1 MRAEILCVL
10 AVLLFPCIAFSDT
23 FPPGYNEIQEEGTAV
38 TKRRRFNFIGSG
50 VTAADDSANGRTNV
64 TISTGGNSFET
75 VDVPAGTDPVAD
87 SSTDTLLI
95 TETTPFAITGT
106 AGTDTIDFTVD
117 AGADFDSSGLI
128 EADSVALTTDTTGD
142 YVKDVADGTGID
154 GTATG
159 EGSTYTPS
167 LDLTE
172 ISSFTLGAGAATGIT
187 FDAGATDP
195 TIATTSGAITVTG
208 GSSAVLRA
216 SAVLST
222 LTLSGTDAV
231 FTNSTIDVQNAT
243 PTYKWTDSGGDDY
256 EMTLKNGVFSL
267 VNFTDGIP
275 TGLVWRTTQANEFQ
289 TIQKLITEGGAD
301 LNGAINAFNA
311 SSFTLPNSLVW
322 RGVTYSAPPAD
333 GTNGQFLTTNG
344 SGSLSW
350 TTSSGSG
357 DITSVGDVASGAAF
371 DGTQGTTL
379 TFNNAGGDATLDYD
393 GTDLSFS
400 KGATFAGD
408 VDIDASNANIT
419 LQHTGGAE
427 FGWHVEPNDLTYI
440 RKAGGATLIGLGAA
454 NELFLGQV
462 GSKIARLDVH
472 ASTAGDGGVN
482 LGPARIGQGEID
494 WANIR
499 FTRSVYYENLAA
511 ADDNK
516 SLGSW
521 DRPVT
526 IRGIRLHHNGTPTTP
541 AVIALEDGA
550 GNAMTHSAP
559 TPTTE
564 SAVAP
569 TAQVTAGNQ
578 LISGELL
585 RFDVTN
591 SVSPETDD
599 WTIDVDYS
607 YDG

>member
-1 MRAEILCVL
+1 MKRLTK
-10 AVLLFPCIAFSDT
+10 LLLIAAIAFQSPVMSYADFQQGKQLWT
-23 FPPGYNEIQEEGTAV
+23 DPDGDPNLEPFYEVTVSSGTMTDDGDGTA
-38 TKRRRFNFIGSG
+38 TL
-50 VTAADDSANGRTNV
+50 
-64 TISTGGNSFET
+64 STGGGNSFET
-75 VDVPAGTDPVAD
+75 ISPPAGTAPVAD
-87 SSTDTLLI
+87 SSTDTLTV
-95 TETTPFAITGT
+95 TEAAGLDITGT
-106 AGTDTIDFTVD
+106 AGTDTLDF
-117 AGADFDSSGLI
+117 A
-128 EADSVALTTDTTGD
+128 
-142 YVKDVADGTGID
+142 
-154 GTATG
+154 
-159 EGSTYTPS
+159 

-172 ISSFTLGAGAATGIT
+172 ISSFTLGSGAATGIT

-216 SAVLST
+216 SAVLAT
-222 LTLSGTDAV
+222 LTLSGTDSV
-231 FTNSTIDVQNAT
+231 FTNSTINVQNAT

-256 EMTLKNGVFSL
+256 EMTLKNGVFEL
-267 VNFTDGIP
+267 VNFTDGVH
-275 TGLVWRTTQANEFQ
+275 VWRTTQANEFQ

-301 LNGAINAFNA
+301 LNGAVNAFNA

-393 GTDLSFS
+393 GTDFSFS
-400 KGATFAGD
+400 KGGTFAGD
-408 VDIDASNANIT
+408 LDIDASNANIT
-419 LQHTGGAE
+419 LQHTGGTE

-454 NELFLGQV
+454 SELFLGQV

-472 ASTAGDGGVN
+472 ASTAGDDGVN
-482 LGPARIGQGEID
+482 LGPARIGRGEID
-494 WANIR
+494 FANIT

-526 IRGIRLHHNGTPTTP
+526 IRGLRLHHNGTPTTP
-541 AVIALEDGA
+541 AAIALEDGA

-578 LISGELL
+578 LVAGELL
-585 RFDVTN
+585 RFDVSN
-591 SVSPETDD
+591 AVSPETDD
-599 WTIDVDYS
+599 YTIDVDYT